1 MAATN
6 DFFCSFA
13 GMKRWLPIAFLSCI
27 VAFSACNRPV
37 ETQNLASLPRANP
50 ALQVIDSE
58 GRKCVRKVVKE

>member
-1 MAATN
+1 
-6 DFFCSFA
+6 
-13 GMKRWLPIAFLSCI
+13 MKRWLPIAFLSCI